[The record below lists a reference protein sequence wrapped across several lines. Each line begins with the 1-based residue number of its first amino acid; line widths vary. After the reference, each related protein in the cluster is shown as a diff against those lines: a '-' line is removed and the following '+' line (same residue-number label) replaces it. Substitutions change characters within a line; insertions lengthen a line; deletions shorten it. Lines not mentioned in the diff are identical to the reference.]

1 MEERR
6 LSRSFTIRHCKQFVL
21 MFKTDAF
28 IRILLKVIRFDMI
41 KNILLLTNLII
52 NVTIVI

>member
-6 LSRSFTIRHCKQFVL
+6 LSRSFRIRHCKQFVL